1 MGLKDWKTRGIR
13 VLAMGLSLMAV
24 VSPLFAA
31 GSRDPELSQADK
43 LIEAKQYEDA
53 LRILTEFT
61 KKNPEKFD
69 LAQRRLQRIVSLR
82 RNYNETAESLLDV
95 VITSP
100 EDAER
105 ILTLIDQLENLGS
118 AQNTTTQEFIA
129 RTRELAQFRVNRSRL
144 ERILVNGRRLLDQ
157 ADYLGAMR
165 AYAEGLDIYRDEFFR
180 AGYGE
185 MIESRVS
192 SGIEDINSCIT
203 IMASLI
209 EPVQASLSTL
219 DMISSQNQ
227 PGAAR
232 LQGTYRQLQPAL
244 DTLVR
249 VKATLMSTARYFD
262 QQLEIL
268 QNQRSVRGD
277 RSFLSFAA
285 RLILGRTGQPIQEG
299 MLGAAGGLWMEAVT
313 HYERTLASIIDRDYE
328 LAYNSALQRAY
339 QLAGSQFLS
348 LSDYPDLPLESIA
361 SWNAFREIDGVPA
374 SRYFDEPVTAEK
386 MEDFLKY
393 ESLRRALP
401 YLRDAESLGQR
412 FSSSLASSENAILA
426 LNTAAALQDE
436 LVIRR
441 TLAELRESIGALLA
455 RLNGEDDL
463 IREAQRDIV
472 RMGSGPPYMNH
483 ARSLLIGLD
492 TDIAVMENNA
502 ASRRYVLANMELD
515 RRLAQRQ
522 TELNSGNALL
532 EGERR
537 ENAGVIYDARYPV
550 EALAVFSRMREDLAA
565 DLELGAVLIAQYKQ
579 EDPELLNSSQMQEL
593 YGEARVTI
601 SRLEEL
607 QDRTRTQ
614 TELARN
620 RAAQAEAFRMDGDR
634 LFQEAQSAMAQNNFD
649 TARDR
654 ITRAGERYDASL
666 AIEDN
671 PALRAERD
679 TRLVRLGEE
688 LNRRENELIIRQV
701 RELVNNAK
709 TTFFAGNFEQA
720 EEMLVRA
727 QNRWRVTNADNN
739 TEVVYWLTIVRG
751 ALSLSSGRVIA
762 PTAPLYPEMSQLLS
776 EAKKSYDEGV
786 ALLSANRRN
795 EGLVKFTEARRKT
808 EEVKIIFP
816 LNEEAGL
823 LELRMDQVVDPAA
836 FSASFVQRLNTAVTG
851 TKQKSAQAYADLQN
865 LASINPRYPGI
876 RAILNQAEIDMGIRP
891 PPPDPQ
897 ALARSRELTEAAQEI
912 INANLR
918 PQFEIAREQL
928 KQALELNPDN
938 TPAMAAMD
946 RVQTLIGGGDAVVLS
961 SGVESEYQRAV
972 RELQQG
978 NTINAMAIVQKL
990 LQDPRNHTSKILELQ
1005 RRIES
1010 ML

>member
-1 MGLKDWKTRGIR
+1 MT
-13 VLAMGLSLMAV
+13 V

-31 GSRDPELSQADK
+31 GSRDTELSQADK

-53 LRILTEFT
+53 VQILAEFT

-69 LAQRRLQRIVSLR
+69 LAQKRLQRIINLR
-82 RNYNETAESLLDV
+82 RSYNETAETLLDV
-95 VITSP
+95 LITTP

-105 ILTLIDQLENLGS
+105 ILALIDQLEALGS
-118 AQNTTTQEFIA
+118 AQNTTTQDFID

-144 ERILVNGRRLLDQ
+144 ERILVNGRKLLDQ

-185 MIESRVS
+185 MIEARVS
-192 SGIEDINSCIT
+192 SGIEDINNCVT
-203 IMASLI
+203 ILASLI
-209 EPVQASLSTL
+209 EPVQSSMTTL
-219 DMISSQNQ
+219 EMIRSQNQ
-227 PGAAR
+227 PGAASLR
-232 LQGTYRQLQPAL
+232 NTYRQLQPSL

-249 VKATLMSTARYFD
+249 VKATLMSTVRYFD
-262 QQLEIL
+262 QQLEML

-285 RLILGRTGQPIQEG
+285 RLIYGRTDQNIQEG
-299 MLGAAGGLWMEAVT
+299 MLGAAGGLWVDAVSR
-313 HYERTLASIIDRDYE
+313 YEGVLASIIDRNYE
-328 LAYNSALQRAY
+328 QAYNSALQRAY
-339 QLAGSQFLS
+339 QLAGSQFFL
-348 LSDYPDLPLESIA
+348 LSDYLDLSLESVV
-361 SWNAFREIDGVPA
+361 SWNAFREIDGTPVN
-374 SRYFDEPVTAEK
+374 RYFDEPVTAEK
-386 MEDFLKY
+386 AEDFLKY

-401 YLRDAESLGQR
+401 YLQDAESLGQR
-412 FSSSLASSENAILA
+412 FSASLASSENSILS
-426 LNTAAALQDE
+426 LNTPAALQDE
-436 LVIRR
+436 VVIRR
-441 TLAELRESIGALLA
+441 TLAELRGTIGALLT
-455 RLNGEDDL
+455 RLDGEDEP
-463 IREAQRDIV
+463 IREYQRSIV
-472 RMGSGPPYMNH
+472 RTRTIPPYMNN

-492 TDIAVMENNA
+492 MDIAVMESDA
-502 ASRRYVLANMELD
+502 ASRRYALANMELE

-522 TELNSGNALL
+522 TELSSGTALL

-537 ENAGVIYDARYPV
+537 ENEGVIYDARYPV
-550 EALAVFSRMREDLAA
+550 EALAVFSRMQQDLSA
-565 DLELGAVLIAQYKQ
+565 DLELGAVLITQYKQ
-579 EDPELLNSSQMQEL
+579 EDAEFLNSARMQEL
-593 YGEARVTI
+593 YGGAQLTVN
-601 SRLEEL
+601 RLEEL
-607 QDRTRTQ
+607 RARTRTQ

-620 RAAQAEAFRMDGDR
+620 QAAQAEAFRMDGDR
-634 LFQEAQSAMAQNNFD
+634 LIQEAQNALAQNNFD
-649 TARDR
+649 LARDR

-688 LNRRENELIIRQV
+688 LNRRENELIIREV
-701 RELVNNAK
+701 RELVNNAR
-709 TTFFAGNFEQA
+709 TTFFAGNFERA

-727 QNRWRVTNADNN
+727 QNRWRVTNAENN
-739 TEVVYWLTIVRG
+739 TEVVYWLTLVRG

-786 ALLSANRRN
+786 LLLNTNRRS
-795 EGLVKFTEARRKT
+795 EGLIKFTEARRKT

-823 LELRMDQVVDPAA
+823 LELRMDQVVDPET
-836 FSASFVQRLNTAVTG
+836 FSVSFVQRLNTAVAG
-851 TKQKSAQAYADLQN
+851 TKQKSPQAYADLQN

-876 RAILNQAEIDMGIRP
+876 RALLDQAEIDMGIRP

-897 ALARSRELTEAAQEI
+897 ALARSQELTGAALEI

-938 TPAMAAMD
+938 AVAMSAMD